1 MHLTQNQKLS
11 IGAFLLLLVLPL
23 LPIPEYWVTLA
34 NYVGL
39 YTLPALGLVL
49 LTGVS
54 GLTSFGQAT
63 FVGVGAYASAIL
75 TLRYG
80 LSPWI
85 GLPSGM
91 VLTLLVAWVIGKVTL
106 RISGHYLSLATM
118 AWSLA
123 AVFFVGNVDFIGGYD
138 GMSGIPALTL
148 GAISFES
155 GRSMFFLVWIAVAA
169 AMLLTA
175 NLLSSRSGRAMR
187 SLRAGDVMAP
197 AMGINVPRSKMTA
210 FLIAAAFA
218 SVSGWLYAH
227 LQRAINPTPFGIN
240 YGIEYLL
247 MAVAGG
253 AGHIV
258 GAIVGAVLV
267 TVLREVLTSAL
278 PALTS
283 SHYNLESVF
292 FGCLLIFLLQRF
304 PQGLWPVF
312 SRWLP
317 KQAPPLAA
325 WSGAVLPKRPTPA
338 PGVRIL
344 EANGLHKVFGG
355 LTAVHGVSFDV
366 HAGEIVALIGP
377 NGAGKSTTF
386 NLISGADA
394 MTAGSVK
401 FMGAQ
406 LDKVLASDIARRG
419 MSRTFQHVQLMPE
432 LSVLENV
439 CLGAHCRV
447 RNNADSGV
455 LGAMLRFNVVE
466 EASIQREAATQL
478 ERVGLGE
485 FAYVAAGSLSLG
497 QQRLLEIARALCSDP
512 TLLLLDEPA
521 AGLRLQEKD
530 ALARLLGQLRSEGM
544 GVLIVEHDMGFLMNV
559 ADRVVVMEYGQKI
572 ADGVPRAIQSDPHV
586 RRAYLGSEE
595 EFAGAVHA

>member
-1 MHLTQNQKLS
+1 MRQISVQKFAV
-11 IGAFLLLLVLPL
+11 GAFFLLLAFPL
-23 LPIPEYWVTLA
+23 LPIPEYWITLA
-34 NYVGL
+34 NYIGL
-39 YTLPALGLVL
+39 YTLPALGLVI

-85 GLPSGM
+85 GLPVGL
-91 VLTLLVAWVIGKVTL
+91 VLTLTVAWVIGTVTL

-123 AVFFVGNVDFIGGYD
+123 AVFFVGNVDFMGGYD
-138 GMSGIPALTL
+138 GMSGIPALAL
-148 GAISFES
+148 GSVSFES
-155 GRSMFFLVWIAVAA
+155 GRSMFFLVWICVAA

-187 SLRAGDVMAP
+187 SLRAGEVMAP

-210 FLIAAAFA
+210 FLIAAFFA

-258 GAIVGAVLV
+258 GAIVGAVIV
-267 TVLREVLTSAL
+267 TVLRELLTSTL
-278 PALTS
+278 PALTA
-283 SHYNLESVF
+283 SHINLDSVV
-292 FGCLLIFLLQRF
+292 FGCLLIYLLQRF
-304 PQGLWPVF
+304 PQGLWPVL
-312 SRWLP
+312 SRYLP
-317 KQAPPLAA
+317 KPVPKLGER
-325 WSGAVLPKRPTPA
+325 SAVALPKRQTPA
-338 PGVRIL
+338 SGARIL
-344 EANGLHKVFGG
+344 EVDGLRKVFGG
-355 LTAVHGVSFDV
+355 LTAVGGVSFHV

-394 MTAGSVK
+394 MTAGAVS
-401 FMGAQ
+401 FMGAK
-406 LDKVLASDIARRG
+406 LENVRASDISRRG
-419 MSRTFQHVQLMPE
+419 LSRTFQHVQLMPD
-432 LSVLENV
+432 LSALENV

-447 RNNADSGV
+447 RGNADGGA
-455 LGAMLRFNVVE
+455 LGAMLRLNRAE
-466 EASIQREAATQL
+466 EQSIQREATAQL
-478 ERVGLGE
+478 ERVGLGA
-485 FAYVAAGSLSLG
+485 FAHVAAGSLSLG
-497 QQRLLEIARALCSDP
+497 QQRLVEIARALCSDP

-521 AGLRLQEKD
+521 AGLRLQEKG
-530 ALARLLGQLRSEGM
+530 ALARLLRQLRSEGM
-544 GVLIVEHDMGFLMNV
+544 GVLIVEHDMGFLMNI
-559 ADRVVVMEYGQKI
+559 ADRVVVMEFGQKI
-572 ADGVPRAIQSDPHV
+572 ADDVPMAIQNDPRV
-586 RRAYLGSEE
+586 RKAYLGSEE
-595 EFAGAVHA
+595 DFAGAAHA

>member
-1 MHLTQNQKLS
+1 MRLTHTQKLS
-11 IGAFLLLLVLPL
+11 ASAFLLLLVLPL
-23 LPIPEYWVTLA
+23 LPVPEYWVTLA
-34 NYVGL
+34 NYIGL

-80 LSPWI
+80 LSPWV
-85 GLPSGM
+85 GLPSGL

-106 RISGHYLSLATM
+106 RISGHYLSLASM

-123 AVFFVGNVDFIGGYD
+123 AVFFVGNVDLIGGYD

-148 GAISFES
+148 GTISFES
-155 GRSMFFLVWIAVAA
+155 GRGMFFLVWIAVAA

-283 SHYNLESVF
+283 SHINLESVF

-317 KQAPPLAA
+317 KQAASLTVRP
-325 WSGAVLPKRPTPA
+325 GAMLPKRQPPA
-338 PGVRIL
+338 TGVRIL
-344 EANGLHKVFGG
+344 EANGLHKAFGG
-355 LTAVHGVSFDV
+355 LTAVSGVSFDV

-394 MTAGSVK
+394 MSAGSVK
-401 FMGAQ
+401 FMGTQ

-419 MSRTFQHVQLMPE
+419 MSRTFQHVQLMSE

-439 CLGAHCRV
+439 GLGAHCRV

-455 LGAMLRFNVVE
+455 LRAMLRLNLVE
-466 EASIQREAATQL
+466 ESNIQREAAAQL

-485 FAYVAAGSLSLG
+485 FAHVPAGSLSLG

-559 ADRVVVMEYGQKI
+559 ADRVVVMEFGQKI
-572 ADGVPRAIQSDPHV
+572 ADGLPKAIQNDPRV

-595 EFAGAVHA
+595 DFAGAVHA